1 MVTIPIIAAIAFVL
15 VFGTWATT
23 LIRQYQ
29 KGLLE
34 TFGKYSR
41 TLTPGLHFI
50 IPMVQR
56 VRKVDMRERT
66 LDVPRQ
72 DVITQDNASVTVD
85 AIVYYKPTDAKKV
98 EYEVEDFEQAAVR
111 LAQTN
116 LRSEIGEMDL
126 DQSLSSRETINSK
139 LLTTLDEET
148 DKWGVKVTK
157 VEIREITPPDD
168 VKDAMAQQLKAERRR
183 RAEVLKA
190 EGVKQASVLE
200 AEGGKKAAILEA
212 EGEAE
217 ARQRKA
223 DAKRYEYITEAEGEA
238 NAIQGVFGA
247 YHNGKPNEQILTLKA
262 FEALEK
268 LAQGRASK
276 LIVPS
281 GAADVLGAVSSLTGI
296 SDEDGFPDF
305 EDVDLSEEEGEDL
318 VQGLADK
325 ANQARE
331 RFHEQAEE
339 IRQQAE
345 ERAEQELEEEGGPT
359 S

>member
-1 MVTIPIIAAIAFVL
+1 MTAIPIIGAI
-15 VFGTWATT
+15 VFIVIFGSWATT
-23 LIRQYQ
+23 LVRQYQ

-50 IPMVQR
+50 IPLVQR
-56 VRKVDMRERT
+56 VRKIDMRERT

-72 DVITQDNASVTVD
+72 DVITKDNASVTVD

-98 EYEVEDFEQAAVR
+98 EYEVENFEQAAVR

-126 DQSLSSRETINSK
+126 DESLSSREKVNSK
-139 LLTTLDEET
+139 LLDTLDKET
-148 DKWGVKVTK
+148 DKWGVRVTK

-168 VKDAMAQQLKAERRR
+168 VKSAMAQQLKAERRR

-190 EGVKQASVLE
+190 EGVKQASILE
-200 AEGGKKAAILEA
+200 AEGGKRAAVLEA

-217 ARQRKA
+217 ARQRRA

-238 NAIQGVFGA
+238 TAIQGIFGA
-247 YHNGKPNEQILTLKA
+247 YHSSKPTKQILTLKA
-262 FEALEK
+262 YEALQK
-268 LAQGRASK
+268 MADGRASK

-281 GAADVLGAVSSLTGI
+281 GAADVLGALSSLMGVAG
-296 SDEDGFPDF
+296 EKGFPDF
-305 EDVDLSEEEGEDL
+305 EEEFEESLGEDL
-318 VQGLADK
+318 VEGLSEK
-325 ANQARE
+325 AAETRKKFEQQAEKIRE
-331 RFHEQAEE
+331 R
-339 IRQQAE
+339 AE
-345 ERAEQELEEEGGPT
+345 ERAAEELED
-359 S
+359 